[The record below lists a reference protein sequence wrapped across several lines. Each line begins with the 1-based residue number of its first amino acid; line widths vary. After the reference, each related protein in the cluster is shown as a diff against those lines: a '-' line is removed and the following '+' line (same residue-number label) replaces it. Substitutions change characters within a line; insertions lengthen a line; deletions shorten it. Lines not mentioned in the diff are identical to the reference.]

1 MAAARCR
8 VEVTI
13 ITQVEMKNKKNCGQS
28 ADINYVYTSTYF
40 KHNII
45 HNILP
50 YVFLN
55 NAVTTVGIVI

>member
-1 MAAARCR
+1 MSRGGNYNNASRN
-8 VEVTI
+8 EE
-13 ITQVEMKNKKNCGQS
+13 QKNCGQR

-50 YVFLN
+50 YIFLN
-55 NAVTTVGIVI
+55 NAVATVGIVI